1 MSFFIGG
8 SSEDE
13 YAATRCRRSHLG
25 GSKNPA
31 VGLPLA
37 GNGCI
42 PVVPFI
48 IINVFFASDNDIVT
62 NNERILCKNTD
73 ENHAMNADEIR
84 EELENAEST

>member
-13 YAATRCRRSHLG
+13 YAATRCRRSHL
-25 GSKNPA
+25 SDSENPA

-42 PVVPFI
+42 PVLPFI
-48 IINVFFASDNDIVT
+48 IINVFFASDSDIVT
-62 NNERILCKNTD
+62 KNERQNKIKLKQVT
-73 ENHAMNADEIR
+73 I
-84 EELENAEST
+84 